1 MTSAGGSS
9 YLNREL
15 SWLDF
20 ASRVLDLAEED
31 KTSLGDRAKFL
42 AIVSSGLDEFFQV
55 RVAGLKDQEI
65 SPKTLRSP
73 DGLTPAEQLHLIR
86 QGVLAVAARAHRI
99 YSDIFVPALRAT
111 GTVITAMGELDT
123 VARRRAREVFQESVY
138 PILTPLGVDPTH
150 PFPYISNLSL
160 NLGVALRERGE
171 IRFARVKVP
180 SLIERLVEVSEG
192 TYVFVEDLIEAHLS
206 ELFGGVEIVGSC
218 CFRVTRN
225 ADLVL
230 EEGEAEDL
238 VSLVEL
244 ELRRRRFGRAV
255 RFEVA
260 QGASLEVTLLFRREL
275 ELGEEDVYESPAPL
289 GFGFAWAISARQT
302 RDDPSFEPR
311 IPCEFEAALDDPPA
325 VFSQIAKAPVLV
337 HHPYDSFSESVE
349 AFVAAAADDPATVAI
364 KQTLYRTSGDSTII
378 ASLVRAAE
386 SGKEVVVLVEVK
398 ARFDE
403 LANIGWARQLE
414 EAGVHV
420 VYGVVGLKTHCKAIL
435 VVRREEDKG
444 LVRYCHLG
452 TGNYNARTATTY
464 EDFGLFSVDER
475 FGDDLTELFNYLTG
489 FARPHELTSLVL
501 SPSRLRSWL
510 LAQISGEITKGEGGE
525 ISFKVNALADPE
537 IIDALMDADRAGVR
551 VRGIVRGICTLRP
564 REGGS
569 LSIKSIVGR
578 YLEHSRIFIFGDQQ
592 ADEGT
597 VHLGSADLMTR
608 NLDRRIELLFPIV
621 NDPLRRRVC
630 NIFETDWSDTT
641 NTWWLRPSGSWERE
655 SNQRNVCA
663 QELFELA
670 QGKCR

>member
-1 MTSAGGSS
+1 MS

-20 ASRVLDLAEED
+20 ARRVLDLAQED

-42 AIVSSGLDEFFQV
+42 AIVSGGLDEFFQV
-55 RVAGLKDQEI
+55 RVAGLKDQEM

-73 DGLTPAEQLHLIR
+73 DGLTPTEQLMLIR
-86 QGVLAVAARAHRI
+86 EGVSAVTARAYGI
-99 YSDIFVPALRAT
+99 YSNIFLPDLRAT
-111 GTVITAMGELDT
+111 GSVITVMADLDQA
-123 VARRRAREVFQESVY
+123 ARQRAWEVFEKSVY

-171 IRFARVKVP
+171 IRYARVKVP
-180 SLIERLVEVSEG
+180 SLIDRLVEVSAG
-192 TYVFVEDLIEAHLS
+192 VYVFVEDLIEAHLS
-206 ELFGGVEIVGSC
+206 ELFGHMEIVGSC

-255 RFEVA
+255 RFELAVGGSVEVA
-260 QGASLEVTLLFRREL
+260 ALFRGEL
-275 ELGEEDVYESPAPL
+275 ELSEEDVYESPAPL
-289 GFGFAWAISARQT
+289 GFGFAWGISAQQMRGQ
-302 RDDPSFEPR
+302 PSFEPR
-311 IPCEFEAALDDPPA
+311 VPKEFESVLDDPRTI
-325 VFSQIAKAPVLV
+325 FSQIGMAPVLV

-414 EAGVHV
+414 QAGVHV

-435 VVRREEDKG
+435 VVRREEHKG

-464 EDFGLFSVDER
+464 EDFGLFSVDDQ

-489 FARPHELTSLVL
+489 FARPREFSSLVL
-501 SPSRLRSWL
+501 SPSKLRTWL
-510 LAQISGEITKGEGGE
+510 VDQISREIEKGERGE
-525 ISFKVNALADPE
+525 ISLKVNALADPE
-537 IIDALMDADRAGVR
+537 IVDALTQASRAGVH
-551 VRGIVRGICTLRP
+551 VRGIVRGICTLKP
-564 REGGS
+564 PEEGN
-569 LSIKSIVGR
+569 LEIKSIVGR
-578 YLEHSRIFIFGDQQ
+578 YLEHSRIFMFGKCDD
-592 ADEGT
+592 AELT

-608 NLDRRIELLFPIV
+608 NLDRRIELLFPIKEG
-621 NDPLRRRVC
+621 PLRARVRE
-630 NIFETDWSDTT
+630 IFETDWKDTT
-641 NTWWLRPSGSWERE
+641 NTWWLRPSGGWERQIAE
-655 SNQRNVCA
+655 GGICA
-663 QELFELA
+663 QEVFELA
-670 QGKCR
+670 GDTHT